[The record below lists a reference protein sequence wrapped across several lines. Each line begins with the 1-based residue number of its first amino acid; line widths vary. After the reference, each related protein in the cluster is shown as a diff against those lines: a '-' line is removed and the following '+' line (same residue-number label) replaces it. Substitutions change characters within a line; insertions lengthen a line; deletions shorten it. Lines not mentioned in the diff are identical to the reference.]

1 MYTLLPATDNVLCIN
16 YDKDKLIILN
26 IVTSMNHCV
35 VIATTVKTNSTEEK
49 PTYSKTYF
57 QG

>member
-1 MYTLLPATDNVLCIN
+1 MYTLLPANNKVLCIN
-16 YDKDKLIILN
+16 YDKDKLILN
-26 IVTSMNHCV
+26 IVNSMNHCV